1 MMYFYLMYY
10 NLYKLLKKSIKNAL
24 FFYFLNITLL
34 GGVFVSKKTFMKLS
48 LFFSLILISF
58 SLNGCSTLKDKPILK
73 EEIKSKDEKVETQ
86 IMVEEE
92 EILSTIEDLA
102 LQVRKF
108 GTEGEKISAD
118 KLKSKLESYGY
129 DVDFQDFE
137 VFDMGDNVREY
148 IHSNDVNTFFN
159 LNPTNSTS
167 SMGTARNIIVKS
179 KNFDVSKK
187 TLYLSA
193 HYDTT
198 SGTTGVYDNA
208 TGVSAVVEIAR
219 NLQNYKNDEINIVY
233 AIFSAEE
240 YFKSGSRYYLSQLSN
255 TERDNIIGA
264 INIDMI
270 GYEGFEYP
278 ELKTVGPIEIILV
291 QEDNNTLSDAFNN
304 QFNEKYNVNREL
316 GGMSDDLSF
325 SKLGIPTIYF
335 ADENFITGANI
346 EEESTDIQLE
356 PVKVN
361 AISSFC
367 EDIVEF
373 VKNL

>member
-1 MMYFYLMYY
+1 M
-10 NLYKLLKKSIKNAL
+10 
-24 FFYFLNITLL
+24 
-34 GGVFVSKKTFMKLS
+34 SKKTFMKLS
-48 LFFSLILISF
+48 LCFSLILISF
-58 SLNGCSTLKDKPILK
+58 SLNGCSTLKDRSISK
-73 EEIKSKDEKVETQ
+73 EEIKIEDEKVETQ
-86 IMVEEE
+86 IMVDEE

-137 VFDMGDNVREY
+137 VFDMGDNIREY
-148 IHSNDVNTFFN
+148 IHSEDVNIFFN

-167 SMGTARNIIVKS
+167 SIGTARNIIAKS
-179 KNFDVSKK
+179 KDFDVNKK

-198 SGTTGVYDNA
+198 SDTTGVYDNA

-233 AIFSAEE
+233 TIFSAEE

-255 TERDNIIGA
+255 AEKDNIIGA

-278 ELKTVGPIEIILV
+278 ELKTVGPIEIILM

-304 QFNEKYNVNREL
+304 QFNEKYNINSEL

-335 ADENFITGANI
+335 ADENFMTGFNI
-346 EEESTDIQLE
+346 EQESTNIQLE

-361 AISSFC
+361 AIYSFC

>member
-1 MMYFYLMYY
+1 M
-10 NLYKLLKKSIKNAL
+10 
-24 FFYFLNITLL
+24 
-34 GGVFVSKKTFMKLS
+34 SKKTFMKLS
-48 LFFSLILISF
+48 LCFSLILISF
-58 SLNGCSTLKDKPILK
+58 SLNGCSTLKDRSISK
-73 EEIKSKDEKVETQ
+73 EEIKIEDEKVETQ
-86 IMVEEE
+86 IMVDEE

-108 GTEGEKISAD
+108 GTEGEKISSD

-137 VFDMGDNVREY
+137 VFDMGDNIREY
-148 IHSNDVNTFFN
+148 IHSEDVNIFFN

-167 SMGTARNIIVKS
+167 SIGTARNIIAKS
-179 KNFDVSKK
+179 KDFDVNKK

-233 AIFSAEE
+233 TIFSAEE

-255 TERDNIIGA
+255 AEKDNIIGA

-278 ELKTVGPIEIILV
+278 ELKTVGPIEIILM

-304 QFNEKYNVNREL
+304 QFNEKYNINSEL

-335 ADENFITGANI
+335 ADENFMTGFNI
-346 EEESTDIQLE
+346 EQESTNIQLE

-361 AISSFC
+361 AIYSFC

>member
-1 MMYFYLMYY
+1 M
-10 NLYKLLKKSIKNAL
+10 
-24 FFYFLNITLL
+24 
-34 GGVFVSKKTFMKLS
+34 SKKTFMKLS
-48 LFFSLILISF
+48 LCFSLILISF
-58 SLNGCSTLKDKPILK
+58 SLNGCSTLKDRSISK
-73 EEIKSKDEKVETQ
+73 EEIKIEDEKVETQ
-86 IMVEEE
+86 IMVDEE

-137 VFDMGDNVREY
+137 VFDMGDNIREY
-148 IHSNDVNTFFN
+148 IHYEDVNIFFN

-167 SMGTARNIIVKS
+167 SIGTARNIIAKS
-179 KNFDVSKK
+179 KDFDVNKK

-208 TGVSAVVEIAR
+208 TGVSAIVEIAR

-233 AIFSAEE
+233 TIFSAEE

-255 TERDNIIGA
+255 AEKDNIIGA

-278 ELKTVGPIEIILV
+278 ELKTVGPIEIILM

-304 QFNEKYNVNREL
+304 QFNEKYNINSEL

-335 ADENFITGANI
+335 ADENFMTGFNI
-346 EEESTDIQLE
+346 EQESTDIQLE
-356 PVKVN
+356 HVKVN
-361 AISSFC
+361 AICSFC

>member
-1 MMYFYLMYY
+1 M
-10 NLYKLLKKSIKNAL
+10 
-24 FFYFLNITLL
+24 
-34 GGVFVSKKTFMKLS
+34 SKKTFMKLS
-48 LFFSLILISF
+48 LCFSLILISF
-58 SLNGCSTLKDKPILK
+58 SLNGCSTLKDRSISK
-73 EEIKSKDEKVETQ
+73 EEIKIEDEKVETQ
-86 IMVEEE
+86 IMVDEE

-137 VFDMGDNVREY
+137 VFDMGDNIREY
-148 IHSNDVNTFFN
+148 IHYEDVNIFFN

-167 SMGTARNIIVKS
+167 SIGTARNIIAKS
-179 KNFDVSKK
+179 KDFDVNKK

-198 SGTTGVYDNA
+198 SDTTGVYDNA

-233 AIFSAEE
+233 TIFSAEE

-255 TERDNIIGA
+255 AEKDNIIGA

-278 ELKTVGPIEIILV
+278 ELKTVGPIEIILM

-304 QFNEKYNVNREL
+304 QFNEKYNINSEL

-335 ADENFITGANI
+335 ADENFMTGFNI
-346 EEESTDIQLE
+346 EQESTNIQLE

-361 AISSFC
+361 AIYSFC

>member
-1 MMYFYLMYY
+1 M
-10 NLYKLLKKSIKNAL
+10 
-24 FFYFLNITLL
+24 
-34 GGVFVSKKTFMKLS
+34 SKKTFMKLS
-48 LFFSLILISF
+48 LCFSLILISF
-58 SLNGCSTLKDKPILK
+58 SLNGCSTLKDRSISK
-73 EEIKSKDEKVETQ
+73 EEIKIEDEKVETQ
-86 IMVEEE
+86 IMVDEE

-137 VFDMGDNVREY
+137 VFDMGDNIREY
-148 IHSNDVNTFFN
+148 IHYEDVNIFFN

-167 SMGTARNIIVKS
+167 SIGTARNIIAKS
-179 KNFDVSKK
+179 KDFDVNKK

-233 AIFSAEE
+233 TIFSAEE

-255 TERDNIIGA
+255 AEKDNIIGA

-278 ELKTVGPIEIILV
+278 ELKTVGPIEIILM

-304 QFNEKYNVNREL
+304 QFNEKYNINSEL

-335 ADENFITGANI
+335 ADENFMTGFNI
-346 EEESTDIQLE
+346 EQESTNIQLE

-361 AISSFC
+361 AIYSFC

>member
-1 MMYFYLMYY
+1 M
-10 NLYKLLKKSIKNAL
+10 
-24 FFYFLNITLL
+24 
-34 GGVFVSKKTFMKLS
+34 SKKTFMKLS
-48 LFFSLILISF
+48 LCFSLILISF
-58 SLNGCSTLKDKPILK
+58 SLNGCSTLKDRSISK
-73 EEIKSKDEKVETQ
+73 EEIKIEDEKVETQ
-86 IMVEEE
+86 IMVDEE

-137 VFDMGDNVREY
+137 VFDMGDNIREY
-148 IHSNDVNTFFN
+148 IHYEDVNIFFN

-167 SMGTARNIIVKS
+167 SIGTARNIIAKS
-179 KNFDVSKK
+179 KDFDVNKK

-208 TGVSAVVEIAR
+208 TGVSAIVEIAR

-233 AIFSAEE
+233 TIFSAEE

-255 TERDNIIGA
+255 AEKYNIIGA

-278 ELKTVGPIEIILV
+278 ELKTVGPIEIILM

-304 QFNEKYNVNREL
+304 QFNEKYNINSEL

-335 ADENFITGANI
+335 ADENFMTGFNI
-346 EEESTDIQLE
+346 EQESTNIQLE

-361 AISSFC
+361 AIYSFC

>member
-1 MMYFYLMYY
+1 M
-10 NLYKLLKKSIKNAL
+10 
-24 FFYFLNITLL
+24 
-34 GGVFVSKKTFMKLS
+34 SKKTFMKLS
-48 LFFSLILISF
+48 LCFSLILISF
-58 SLNGCSTLKDKPILK
+58 SLNGCSTLKDRSISK
-73 EEIKSKDEKVETQ
+73 EEIKIEDEKVETQ
-86 IMVEEE
+86 IMVDEE

-137 VFDMGDNVREY
+137 VFDMGDNIREY
-148 IHSNDVNTFFN
+148 IHSEDVNIFFN

-167 SMGTARNIIVKS
+167 SIGTARNIIAKS
-179 KNFDVSKK
+179 KDFDVNKK

-233 AIFSAEE
+233 TIFSAEE

-255 TERDNIIGA
+255 AEKYNIIGA

-278 ELKTVGPIEIILV
+278 ELKTVGPIEIILM

-304 QFNEKYNVNREL
+304 QFNEKYNINSEL

-335 ADENFITGANI
+335 ADENFMTGFNI
-346 EEESTDIQLE
+346 EQESTNIQLE

-361 AISSFC
+361 AIYSFC

>member
-1 MMYFYLMYY
+1 M
-10 NLYKLLKKSIKNAL
+10 
-24 FFYFLNITLL
+24 
-34 GGVFVSKKTFMKLS
+34 SKKTFMKLS
-48 LFFSLILISF
+48 LCFSLILISF
-58 SLNGCSTLKDKPILK
+58 SLNGCSTLKDRSISK
-73 EEIKSKDEKVETQ
+73 EEIKIEDEKVETQ
-86 IMVEEE
+86 IMVDEE

-137 VFDMGDNVREY
+137 VFDMGDNIREY
-148 IHSNDVNTFFN
+148 IHSEDVNIFFN

-167 SMGTARNIIVKS
+167 SIGTARNIIAKS
-179 KNFDVSKK
+179 KDFDVNKK

-233 AIFSAEE
+233 TIFSAEE

-255 TERDNIIGA
+255 AEKDNIIGA

-278 ELKTVGPIEIILV
+278 ELKTVGPIEIILM

-304 QFNEKYNVNREL
+304 QFNEKYNINSEL

-335 ADENFITGANI
+335 ADENFMTGFNI
-346 EEESTDIQLE
+346 EQESTNIQLE

-361 AISSFC
+361 AIYSFC

>member
-1 MMYFYLMYY
+1 M
-10 NLYKLLKKSIKNAL
+10 
-24 FFYFLNITLL
+24 
-34 GGVFVSKKTFMKLS
+34 SKKTFMKLS

-58 SLNGCSTLKDKPILK
+58 NLNGCSTLKYKPISK
-73 EEIKSKDEKVETQ
+73 EEIKGTDKKIETK
-86 IMVEEE
+86 IMVDEE
-92 EILSTIEDLA
+92 EILSTIKDLT
-102 LQVRKF
+102 LQVRKL
-108 GTEGEKISAD
+108 GTEGEKISAN

-129 DVDFQDFE
+129 NVDFQDFE

-148 IHSNDVNTFFN
+148 INSDDVNTFFN
-159 LNPTNSTS
+159 LNPTNTTS
-167 SMGTARNIIVKS
+167 SIGIARNIIVKS
-179 KNFDVSKK
+179 KDFDANKK

-198 SGTTGVYDNA
+198 SSTTGVYDNA

-219 NLQNYKNDEINIVY
+219 NLQNYKNDEINVVY
-233 AIFSAEE
+233 TIFSAEE
-240 YFKSGSRYYLSQLSN
+240 YFKAGSRYYLSQLSN
-255 TERDNIIGA
+255 TETDNIIGA

-278 ELKTVGPIEIILV
+278 GHKTIGPIEIILM

-304 QFNEKYNVNREL
+304 QFNEKYNINSEL

-325 SKLGIPTIYF
+325 SNLGIPTIYF
-335 ADENFITGANI
+335 ADENFMTGFNI
-346 EEESTDIQLE
+346 EQESTDIQLE

-361 AISSFC
+361 DISSFC

>member
-1 MMYFYLMYY
+1 M
-10 NLYKLLKKSIKNAL
+10 
-24 FFYFLNITLL
+24 
-34 GGVFVSKKTFMKLS
+34 SKKTFMKLS
-48 LFFSLILISF
+48 LCFSLILISF
-58 SLNGCSTLKDKPILK
+58 SLNGCSTLKDRSISK
-73 EEIKSKDEKVETQ
+73 EEIKIEDEKVETQ
-86 IMVEEE
+86 IMVDEE

-137 VFDMGDNVREY
+137 VFDMGDNIREY
-148 IHSNDVNTFFN
+148 IHSEDVNIFFN

-167 SMGTARNIIVKS
+167 SIGTARNIIAKS
-179 KNFDVSKK
+179 KDFDVNKK

-208 TGVSAVVEIAR
+208 TGVSAIVEIAR

-233 AIFSAEE
+233 TIFSAEE

-255 TERDNIIGA
+255 AEKDNIIGA

-278 ELKTVGPIEIILV
+278 ELKTVGPIEIILM

-304 QFNEKYNVNREL
+304 QFNEKYNINSEL

-335 ADENFITGANI
+335 ADENFMTGFNI
-346 EEESTDIQLE
+346 EQESTNIQLE

-361 AISSFC
+361 AIYSFC

>member
-1 MMYFYLMYY
+1 M
-10 NLYKLLKKSIKNAL
+10 
-24 FFYFLNITLL
+24 
-34 GGVFVSKKTFMKLS
+34 SKKTFMKLS
-48 LFFSLILISF
+48 LCFSLILISF
-58 SLNGCSTLKDKPILK
+58 SLNGCSTLKDRSISK
-73 EEIKSKDEKVETQ
+73 EEIKIEDEKVETQ
-86 IMVEEE
+86 IMVDEE
-92 EILSTIEDLA
+92 EILSTIEDLS
-102 LQVRKF
+102 LKVRNF
-108 GTEGEKISAD
+108 GTEGEKISAV

-129 DVDFQDFE
+129 DVDFQDFV
-137 VFDMGDNVREY
+137 VFDMGDNIRDY
-148 IHSNDVNTFFN
+148 IHSEDVNIFFN

-167 SMGTARNIIVKS
+167 SIGTARNIIAKS
-179 KNFDVSKK
+179 KDFDVNKK

-233 AIFSAEE
+233 TIFSAEE

-255 TERDNIIGA
+255 AEKDNIIGA

-278 ELKTVGPIEIILV
+278 ELKTVGPIEIILM

-304 QFNEKYNVNREL
+304 QFNEKYNINSEL

-335 ADENFITGANI
+335 ADENFMTGFNI
-346 EEESTDIQLE
+346 EQESTNIQLE

-361 AISSFC
+361 AIYSFC

>member
-1 MMYFYLMYY
+1 M
-10 NLYKLLKKSIKNAL
+10 
-24 FFYFLNITLL
+24 
-34 GGVFVSKKTFMKLS
+34 SKKTFMKLS
-48 LFFSLILISF
+48 LCFSLILISF
-58 SLNGCSTLKDKPILK
+58 SLNGCSTLKDRSMSK
-73 EEIKSKDEKVETQ
+73 EEIKIEDEKVETQ
-86 IMVEEE
+86 IMVDEE
-92 EILSTIEDLA
+92 EILSTIEDLS

-137 VFDMGDNVREY
+137 VFDMGDNIREY
-148 IHSNDVNTFFN
+148 IHSEDVNIFFN

-167 SMGTARNIIVKS
+167 SIGTARNIIAKS
-179 KNFDVSKK
+179 KDFDVNKK

-233 AIFSAEE
+233 TIFSAEE

-255 TERDNIIGA
+255 AEKDNIIGA

-278 ELKTVGPIEIILV
+278 ELKTVGPIEIILM

-304 QFNEKYNVNREL
+304 QFNEKYNINSEL

-335 ADENFITGANI
+335 ADENFMTGFNI
-346 EEESTDIQLE
+346 EQESTNIQLE

-361 AISSFC
+361 AIYSFC

>member
-1 MMYFYLMYY
+1 M
-10 NLYKLLKKSIKNAL
+10 
-24 FFYFLNITLL
+24 
-34 GGVFVSKKTFMKLS
+34 SKKTFMKLS
-48 LFFSLILISF
+48 LCFSLILISF
-58 SLNGCSTLKDKPILK
+58 SLNGCSTLKDRSISK
-73 EEIKSKDEKVETQ
+73 EEIKIEDEKVETQ
-86 IMVEEE
+86 IMVDEE

-137 VFDMGDNVREY
+137 VFDMGDNIREY
-148 IHSNDVNTFFN
+148 IHYEDVNIFFN

-167 SMGTARNIIVKS
+167 SIGTARNIIAKS
-179 KNFDVSKK
+179 KDFDVNKK

-208 TGVSAVVEIAR
+208 TGVSAIVEIAR

-233 AIFSAEE
+233 TIFSAEE

-255 TERDNIIGA
+255 AEKDNIIGA

-278 ELKTVGPIEIILV
+278 ELKTVGPIEIILM

-304 QFNEKYNVNREL
+304 QFNEKYNINSEL

-335 ADENFITGANI
+335 ADENFMTGFNI
-346 EEESTDIQLE
+346 EQESTNIQLE

-361 AISSFC
+361 AIYSFC

>member
-1 MMYFYLMYY
+1 
-10 NLYKLLKKSIKNAL
+10 
-24 FFYFLNITLL
+24 
-34 GGVFVSKKTFMKLS
+34 
-48 LFFSLILISF
+48 
-58 SLNGCSTLKDKPILK
+58 ILK

-148 IHSNDVNTFFN
+148 INSDDVNTFLN

-179 KNFDVSKK
+179 KNFDVNKK

-219 NLQNYKNDEINIVY
+219 NLQNYKNNEINIVY
-233 AIFSAEE
+233 TIFSAEE
-240 YFKSGSRYYLSQLSN
+240 YFKSGSRYYLNQLSN
-255 TERDNIIGA
+255 TEKDNIIGA
-264 INIDMI
+264 IN
-270 GYEGFEYP
+270 
-278 ELKTVGPIEIILV
+278 
-291 QEDNNTLSDAFNN
+291 
-304 QFNEKYNVNREL
+304 
-316 GGMSDDLSF
+316 
-325 SKLGIPTIYF
+325 
-335 ADENFITGANI
+335 
-346 EEESTDIQLE
+346 
-356 PVKVN
+356 
-361 AISSFC
+361 
-367 EDIVEF
+367 
-373 VKNL
+373 

>member
-1 MMYFYLMYY
+1 M
-10 NLYKLLKKSIKNAL
+10 
-24 FFYFLNITLL
+24 
-34 GGVFVSKKTFMKLS
+34 SKKTFMKLS
-48 LFFSLILISF
+48 LCFSLILISF
-58 SLNGCSTLKDKPILK
+58 SLNGCSTLKDRSISK
-73 EEIKSKDEKVETQ
+73 ERVKIGDEKVETQ
-86 IMVEEE
+86 IMVDEE

-137 VFDMGDNVREY
+137 VFDMGDNIREY
-148 IHSNDVNTFFN
+148 IHYEDVNIFFN

-167 SMGTARNIIVKS
+167 SIGTARNIIAKS
-179 KNFDVSKK
+179 KDFDV
-187 TLYLSA
+187 
-193 HYDTT
+193 
-198 SGTTGVYDNA
+198 
-208 TGVSAVVEIAR
+208 VSAIVEIAR

-233 AIFSAEE
+233 TIFSAEE

-255 TERDNIIGA
+255 AEKDNIIGA

-278 ELKTVGPIEIILV
+278 ELKTVGPIEIILM

-304 QFNEKYNVNREL
+304 QFNEKYNINSEL

-335 ADENFITGANI
+335 ADENFMTGFNI
-346 EEESTDIQLE
+346 EQESTNIQLE

-361 AISSFC
+361 AIYSFC